1 MRPKSAAHL
10 WDVLEAARSARVFM
24 AGLDELAYT
33 EDALRRSAAER
44 QLEVLGE
51 ALNRLRR
58 DDPESAAGVPSLKD
72 IIEMRNVTAHDY
84 GSVDDGLVWAA
95 VVHELPGLVG
105 HLEGLL
111 ARVAPPGAEDGAVI
125 GW

>member
-1 MRPKSAAHL
+1 MRPESAAHL
-10 WDVLEAARSARVFM
+10 WDALEAARSARVFM

-33 EDALRRSAAER
+33 EDALRRSAVER

-72 IIEMRNVTAHDY
+72 IIGMRNVIAHD
-84 GSVDDGLVWAA
+84 
-95 VVHELPGLVG
+95 
-105 HLEGLL
+105 
-111 ARVAPPGAEDGAVI
+111 
-125 GW
+125 